1 MELTRENPTRKRSAV
16 TPVFPKPVDESWWLV
31 IGNEETGELVALKRL
46 GPIVKATTTTVT
58 FYTPDTEGQHSYSL
72 YLMSA
77 TYLGLDQ
84 QVPFRFTCVHGE
96 ERDVVDDDDDDEGE
110 QGSAR
115 SSGRTKANS
124 AKLQPTPAAFPSLSE
139 VTQPQKKQLAP
150 EHKQ

>member
-1 MELTRENPTRKRSAV
+1 MKLIKRGTRTRTDTHTHRHTHRHTQNASLKETHACQF
-16 TPVFPKPVDESWWLV
+16 TIPPNLV
-31 IGNEETGELVALKRL
+31 HARL
-46 GPIVKATTTTVT
+46 RFLRFVNQ
-58 FYTPDTEGQHSYSL
+58 TEGQHSYSL